1 VARALQ
7 IRLAMSETRGSL
19 PSRAD
24 REDLL
29 GGRAPPPGSPVLL
42 LQGFLATRRSLHALE
57 RRLARDGFQVFSV
70 DLGGLAGRFNTRRI
84 DELAGIVRDEV
95 ERIYARRPGM
105 APLTVIGHSK
115 GGLIAA
121 WWVKRLDGHRRV
133 RTLVTLG
140 TPHRGTPLA
149 WAGMLFAWLLPSLA
163 QMRPGSGFMR
173 RLHEGS
179 WPDRVRLLA
188 MYSRR
193 DRVVPHGAA
202 VIEERAAAVRN
213 VEVDAAHGDFL
224 LQKRVYAALLNELRG
239 LDSGVEPSGSALRA
253 A

>member
-1 VARALQ
+1 MGETQVTFQTGADPDD
-7 IRLAMSETRGSL
+7 LAGGAAV
-19 PSRAD
+19 PS
-24 REDLL
+24 
-29 GGRAPPPGSPVLL
+29 PGSPVLL
-42 LQGFLATRRSLHALE
+42 LQGFLATRRSLEALE
-57 RRLARDGFQVFSV
+57 RRLVRDGFRVFSV
-70 DLGGLAGRFNTRRI
+70 ELGGLAGRFNSRRI
-84 DELAGIVRDEV
+84 DELARIVRDEV
-95 ERIYARRPGM
+95 ERIYARHPGM
-105 APLTVIGHSK
+105 GPLTVIGHSK

-121 WWVKRLDGHRRV
+121 WWVKRLDGPRRV

-149 WAGMLFAWLLPSLA
+149 WAGMLFAWLLPSIA

-193 DRVVPHGAA
+193 DRVVPHRAA
-202 VIEERAAAVRN
+202 VIDERAAAARN

-224 LQKRVYAALLNELRG
+224 LQKRIYAALLAELRG
-239 LDSGVEPSGSALRA
+239 MDSGGERSASALLA

>member
-1 VARALQ
+1 
-7 IRLAMSETRGSL
+7 MSEKRASL

-24 REDLL
+24 PDGLAGAAGL
-29 GGRAPPPGSPVLL
+29 PPPGSPVLL
-42 LQGFLATRRSLHALE
+42 LHGFFATRRSLHALE
-57 RRLARDGFQVFSV
+57 RRLVRDGFRAFSV
-70 DLGGLAGRFNTRRI
+70 ELGGLAGRFNTRRI
-84 DELAGIVRDEV
+84 DELARLVRDEV
-95 ERIYARRPGM
+95 ERIYARHPGM

-133 RTLVTLG
+133 RTVVTLG

-149 WAGMLFAWLLPSLA
+149 WAAMPFAWLAPSVA

-179 WPDRVRLLA
+179 WPARVQLLA

-193 DRVVPHGAA
+193 DRIVPHRAA
-202 VIEERAAAVRN
+202 VIDERGAEARN

-224 LQKRVYAALLNELRG
+224 LEKRIYATLLSELRG
-239 LDSGVEPSGSALRA
+239 IGGGEEPSGPSLRA